1 MIILLVKQKS
11 LVTNFYD
18 KEKYVLRYYNLQ
30 LHLRLEIKLK
40 QLIEY

>member
-11 LVTNFYD
+11 LVTNLYD
-18 KEKYVLRYYNLQ
+18 KEKYVLRHYNLQ
-30 LHLRLEIKLK
+30 LDLRLEIKLK